1 MARPDSNPII
11 HMSLFNLHSDIK
23 GLIVLFPCFAE
34 EKTNTQ
40 N

>member
-1 MARPDSNPII
+1 MARHGSNPII
-11 HMSLFNLHSDIK
+11 RMSLFNLHSDIK
-23 GLIVLFPCFAE
+23 GWIVLFLYFAE